1 MKRLFLPLLLCLCPV
16 FASAEVFQIEDI
28 RLDGLQR
35 VSAGTVFASLP
46 VQAGELIDEE
56 GIRIAVRTLFKTGYF
71 DDISIARQGKVLV
84 VSLKERPAVAEIIID
99 GNKAIE
105 TPDLLNAL
113 RDAGLAEGQI
123 FRQTVLEGMS
133 QELRRQY
140 VSQGRYGASVVSDI
154 QVLPRNR
161 VAVNLS
167 IDEGKVAS
175 IKHINVVGNKVF
187 NDESLLELFELK
199 TTGAL
204 SWIFS
209 DDKYSRE
216 KLSGDLERLES
227 WYLDRGYLQFAIEST
242 QVTISPDRDA
252 VFVTVNI
259 NEGDVYTISEIEL
272 AGELILPEKFM
283 RLLILTRPGMTFSQ
297 ALMTSTTDVMIRRL
311 GADGYTFADVEAYPE
326 LNEEEKTAKITYFVK
341 PGKRSYVRRI
351 EFRGNTKTDDEVLR
365 REMRQMESASASNTL
380 LEHSKVR
387 LERLSYF
394 KQVDMETR
402 EVPGTDDQLD
412 VFYTVEEQPSGSIG
426 ASLGI
431 AQGSGLILGG
441 NVSESNFFGTGNS
454 VSLGLSSSTY
464 RDSASLSFNNPYF
477 TKDGVSAGY
486 RVAFTSTDYGEYD
499 VADYTTDSLTT
510 SVNFGYPLS
519 ETSRISLG
527 FGYEQ
532 LEIDVGVFPTLEILQ
547 FLNENGDNYKMFTSS
562 LSWSQSTLNRG
573 VLATRGASQRAGV
586 EYSTPLG
593 DMEYLKFSY
602 SGQYFHPITKS
613 LTLHL
618 KTDLGYGIGLGDTD
632 RLPFFKNY
640 YGGGFGSVR
649 GFERNSLGPQ
659 DTPNSIYGQD
669 SDAFGGNVKIAGT
682 VEVIFPVPFMKD
694 NRSVQAAFFLDG
706 GNIFDTDCN
715 QTQTN
720 CFKPELGELRYSLGI
735 GGTWLSGFGPITVSL
750 ARGMNDGEFDETEF
764 FQFSLGQ
771 GF

>member
-1 MKRLFLPLLLCLCPV
+1 MKRLLLPLLLCLCPA

-46 VQAGELIDEE
+46 VHAGDLIDDE
-56 GIRIAVRTLFKTGYF
+56 GVGVAMRALFKTGYF
-71 DDISIARQGKVLV
+71 DDIHVAREGEVLV
-84 VSLKERPAVAEIIID
+84 VTLKERPAVAEINID

-113 RDAGLAEGQI
+113 RDAGVAEGQI
-123 FRQTVLEGMS
+123 FKQTVLEGMS

-140 VSQGRYGASVVSDI
+140 VSQGRYGASVVSDVQI
-154 QVLPRNR
+154 LPRNR
-161 VAVNLS
+161 VAVNLT
-167 IDEGKVAS
+167 IDEGQVAS
-175 IKHINVVGNKVF
+175 IKHINVVGNSF
-187 NDESLLELFELK
+187 FDDETLIKLFELK
-199 TTGAL
+199 STGML
-204 SWIFS
+204 SWIFN

-227 WYLDRGYLQFAIEST
+227 WYLDRGYLKFAIDST
-242 QVTISPDRDA
+242 QVSISPDRDA

-259 NEGDVYTISEIEL
+259 TEGDVYTVGEVEL
-272 AGELILPEKFM
+272 AGELILPEEFL
-283 RLLILTRPGMTFSQ
+283 RLMILTRPGMTFSQ
-297 ALMTSTTDVMIRRL
+297 ALMTRSNEIMIRRL
-311 GADGYTFADVEAYPE
+311 GADGYTFAEVEAYPDI
-326 LNEEEKTAKITYFVK
+326 NEEDKTTKITYYVT

-351 EFRGNTKTDDEVLR
+351 EFRGNTKTDGEVLR
-365 REMRQMESASASNTL
+365 REMRQMEGASASNAL
-380 LEHSKVR
+380 LERSKVR

-412 VFYTVEEQPSGSIG
+412 VFYTVEEQPSGSVG

-441 NVSESNFFGTGNS
+441 NISESNFFGTGNA
-454 VSLGLSSSTY
+454 VSLGLNSSSY

-486 RVAFTSTDYGEYD
+486 RISYTATDYGEFD
-499 VADYTTDSLTT
+499 VADYTTDSLST

-519 ETSRISLG
+519 ETSRISVG
-527 FGYEQ
+527 FGYEN
-532 LEIDVGVFPTLEILQ
+532 LEVDVGLFPTLEIVQ
-547 FLNENGDNYKMFTSS
+547 FLRENGDNYKMFTTN
-562 LSWSQSTLNRG
+562 LSWTQSTLNRG
-573 VLATRGASQRAGV
+573 ILATRGASQRIGV

-602 SGQYFHPITKS
+602 SGQYFHPLTRS
-613 LTLHL
+613 LTLHFRS
-618 KTDLGYGIGLGDTD
+618 DLGYGIGLGDTD

-640 YGGGFGSVR
+640 YGGGFGTVR
-649 GFERNSLGPQ
+649 GYERNTLGPQ
-659 DTPNSIYGQD
+659 DTPNPFYGDD

-682 VEVIFPVPFMKD
+682 AEIIFPVPFMAD
-694 NRSVQAAFFLDG
+694 NRSVQAAFFIDA
-706 GNIFDTDCN
+706 GNIFDTECN
-715 QTQTN
+715 QTQKN
-720 CFKPELGELRYSLGI
+720 CFKPEFGELRYSVGI
-735 GGTWLSGFGPITVSL
+735 GGTWLSGFGPITIAL
-750 ARGMNDGEFDETEF
+750 ARAMNEGDFDETEF
-764 FQFSLGQ
+764 FQFSMGQ

>member
-46 VQAGELIDEE
+46 VHAGELIDDE
-56 GIRIAVRTLFKTGYF
+56 GIRLAVRTLFKTGYF
-71 DDISIARQGKVLV
+71 DDINVAREGKVLV
-84 VSLKERPAVAEIIID
+84 VSLKERPAVAEINID

-105 TPDLLNAL
+105 TPELLNAL
-113 RDAGLAEGQI
+113 RDSGLAEGQI

-140 VSQGRYGASVVSDI
+140 VSQGRYGAAVVSEI
-154 QVLPRNR
+154 EVLPRNR
-161 VAVNLS
+161 VAVNLT
-167 IDEGKVAS
+167 IDEGKVAAV
-175 IKHINVVGNKVF
+175 KHINVVGNQVF
-187 NDESLLELFELK
+187 NDEELKELFELK
-199 TTGAL
+199 TTGPL

-216 KLSGDLERLES
+216 KLGGDLERLES
-227 WYLDRGYLQFAIEST
+227 WYLDRGYLQFAIDST

-259 NEGDVYTISEIEL
+259 SEGEIYTISEVEL
-272 AGELILPEKFM
+272 AGELILPEQFM
-283 RLLILTRPGMTFSQ
+283 RLMIRTRPGMTFSQ
-297 ALMTSTTDVMIRRL
+297 TLMTSTTDIMIRRL
-311 GADGYTFADVEAYPE
+311 GADGYTFAEVEAYPDID
-326 LNEEEKTAKITYFVK
+326 EEEKTAKITYFVT

-365 REMRQMESASASNTL
+365 REMRQMEAASASNTL

-402 EVPGTDDQLD
+402 EVPGTEDQLD

-441 NVSESNFFGTGNS
+441 NVSEGNFFGTGNS

-486 RVAFTSTDYGEYD
+486 RLAFTSTDYGEFD
-499 VADYTTDSLTT
+499 VADYTTDSLST

-519 ETSRISLG
+519 ETSRISIG

-547 FLNENGDNYKMFTSS
+547 FLQENGDNYEMITST
-562 LSWSQSTLNRG
+562 LSWTQSTLNRG

-586 EYSTPLG
+586 EFSTPLG

-602 SGQYFHPITKS
+602 TGQYFHPLTRS

-649 GFERNSLGPQ
+649 GFERNTLGPQ
-659 DTPNSIYGQD
+659 DTPNPFLGDD
-669 SDAFGGNVKIAGT
+669 SDAFGGKITGT
-682 VEVIFPVPFMKD
+682 AEVIFPVPFLKD
-694 NRSVQAAFFLDG
+694 NRSVQASVFVDA
-706 GNIFDTDCN
+706 GNIFDTECN
-715 QTQTN
+715 QTQAN
-720 CFKPELGELRYSLGI
+720 CYKPELGELRYSVGI

-750 ARGMNDGEFDETEF
+750 ARAMNDGEFDDTEF

>member
-46 VQAGELIDEE
+46 VHAGELIDEE
-56 GIRIAVRTLFKTGYF
+56 GIRIAVRSLFKTGYF
-71 DDISIARQGKVLV
+71 DDINIAREGDVLV
-84 VSLKERPAVAEIIID
+84 VSLKERPAVAEINID

-113 RDAGLAEGQI
+113 RDAGVAEGQI

-154 QVLPRNR
+154 EILPRNR
-161 VAVNLS
+161 VAINLT
-167 IDEGKVAS
+167 IDEGQVAS
-175 IKHINVVGNKVF
+175 VKHINVVGNTAF
-187 NDESLLELFELK
+187 DDETVLKLFELK
-199 TTGAL
+199 TGNML
-204 SWIFS
+204 SWIFN

-216 KLSGDLERLES
+216 KLSGDLERIES
-227 WYLDRGYLQFAIEST
+227 WYLDRGYLKFAIDST
-242 QVTISPDRDA
+242 QVSISADRNA

-259 NEGDVYTISEIEL
+259 SEGDVYTVGEVEL
-272 AGELILPEKFM
+272 AGELIIPEEFM
-283 RLLILTRPGMTFSQ
+283 RLLVLTRPGMTFSQ
-297 ALMTSTTDVMIRRL
+297 SLMTSTNDVIIRRL
-311 GADGYTFADVEAYPE
+311 GADGYTFAEVEGYTE
-326 LNEEEKTAKITYFVK
+326 LDDEEKTAKITYYVT

-351 EFRGNTKTDDEVLR
+351 EFRGNTKTDDDVLR
-365 REMRQMESASASNTL
+365 REMRQMEGASASNTL
-380 LEHSKVR
+380 LERSKVR

-431 AQGSGLILGG
+431 AQGSGIILGG

-454 VSLGLSSSTY
+454 VSLGLSSSSY

-486 RVAFTSTDYGEYD
+486 RMSYTSTDYGEYD
-499 VADYTTDSLTT
+499 VADYTTDSFSTGV
-510 SVNFGYPLS
+510 SFGYPLS
-519 ETSRISLG
+519 ETSRISIG
-527 FGYEQ
+527 FGYEK
-532 LEIDVGVFPTLEILQ
+532 LEIDVGLFPTLEIRQ
-547 FLNENGDNYKMFTSS
+547 FLAENGDNYNMYTTNLNWTK
-562 LSWSQSTLNRG
+562 STLNRG

-586 EYSTPLG
+586 EYSTPIG

-602 SGQYFHPITKS
+602 TTQYFHPLTRS

-618 KTDLGYGIGLGDTD
+618 KSDFGYGIGLGDTD

-649 GFERNSLGPQ
+649 GFKRNTLGPQ
-659 DTPNSIYGQD
+659 DTPFPGFDD
-669 SDAFGGNVKIAGT
+669 SDSFGGNVKITGSA
-682 VEVIFPVPFMKD
+682 EIIFPVPFMAD
-694 NRSVQAAFFLDG
+694 NRSVQAAFFVDA
-706 GNIFDTDCN
+706 GNIFDTDCSK
-715 QTQTN
+715 TQAN
-720 CFKPELGELRYSLGI
+720 CFKPELGELRYSVGI
-735 GGTWLSGFGPITVSL
+735 GGTWLSGFGPITVAL
-750 ARGMNDGEFDETEF
+750 ARGMNESEFDETEF